1 MKKSPFF
8 SKSKVSKIA
17 LSVGLGLLF
26 SVTASNVWAK
36 TPSMP
41 ESFKKD
47 SDGKMVLVDF
57 YSDYCGTCQMM
68 APKLKILQRKTQ
80 DKITF
85 KHIDVGAENNR
96 NYWNEFS
103 LQGTPTYVLYDA
115 TGTPVYKM
123 QESIA
128 PVILE
133 KQLLRQTGQLRAVQ
147 IPEEIDLPLLTASQ
161 PGDLNHLVLLAFE
174 NDTCVDCREM
184 SPYLNGFE
192 ISGKDNL
199 KVLRLNS
206 GTESAKKLMTQMGI
220 RKLPAYALLDNA
232 VISPTNMANNRRSEL
247 FVMTGKVPPR
257 LLWDVIRL
265 FGESGV

>member
-1 MKKSPFF
+1 MKKPHLF
-8 SKSKVSKIA
+8 SKPRFSKIA
-17 LSVGLGLLF
+17 LSLGLGLLLAF
-26 SVTASNVWAK
+26 TASKALAK
-36 TPSMP
+36 TPSLP

-47 SDGKMVLVDF
+47 SNGKMVLVDF

-68 APKLKILQRKTQ
+68 APKLKNLQHKTQ

-85 KHIDVGAENNR
+85 KHIDVGTETNR

-103 LQGTPTYVLYDA
+103 LQGTPTYVLYDSN
-115 TGTPVYKM
+115 GTPIYKM

-128 PVILE
+128 PAILE
-133 KQLLRQTGQLRAVQ
+133 KQLLRQTGQLRAVE
-147 IPEEIDLPLLTASQ
+147 IPEEIELPLLTASQ
-161 PGDLNHLVLLAFE
+161 PGDLNHLLLLAFE

-206 GTESAKKLMTQMGI
+206 GTESAKKLMAQMGI

-232 VISPTNMANNRRSEL
+232 VISPTNLAHNRRSEL